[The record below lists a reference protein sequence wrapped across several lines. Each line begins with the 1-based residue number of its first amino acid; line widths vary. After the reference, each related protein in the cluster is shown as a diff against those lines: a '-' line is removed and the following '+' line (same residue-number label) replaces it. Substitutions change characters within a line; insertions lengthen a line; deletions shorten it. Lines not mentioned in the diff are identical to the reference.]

1 VDGAHAGLSNLD
13 LSRVGLFP
21 LPNVVLFPAQLLA
34 LHVFEPR
41 YRRLIRDVIARQL
54 ILAVPRLRPG
64 FDTAYY
70 GAPPVFELCGVGEIS
85 EYSELPDGCFNIVVR
100 GLGRVRLLEELRSQP
115 YRVARAEV
123 PAEVPADA
131 GVAKALRSELIKQSP
146 KGRTASGRA
155 PLSSW
160 KRVANA
166 DVGAS
171 ADIVAGALI
180 EDPDLRQQ
188 LLEELDPCRRSSW
201 LIAHLHARALELVR
215 LSLRRRAGTEA
226 RSVPLPRRA
235 RRQRAARR
243 RPSMSRPRERRTLS
257 THCAVPEA
265 RGQRPRGLA
274 RSARERLRARG
285 H

>member
-131 GVAKALRSELIKQSP
+131 GVAKALRSELIKQVRKVARHLP
-146 KGRTASGRA
+146 GPTQQLEA
-155 PLSSW
+155 L
-160 KRVANA
+160 ANA

-201 LIAHLHARALELVR
+201 LIAHLHARALELG
-215 LSLRRRAGTEA
+215 APQPA
-226 RSVPLPRRA
+226 
-235 RRQRAARR
+235 
-243 RPSMSRPRERRTLS
+243 
-257 THCAVPEA
+257 PE
-265 RGQRPRGLA
+265 
-274 RSARERLRARG
+274 SWN
-285 H
+285 

>member
-1 VDGAHAGLSNLD
+1 VDGANAGLGNLD

-54 ILAVPRLRPG
+54 TLALPRLKPG
-64 FDTAYY
+64 FDASYY

-123 PAEVPADA
+123 PLELPAEA
-131 GVAKALRSELIKQSP
+131 GVAKVLRSELAKQV
-146 KGRTASGRA
+146 R
-155 PLSSW
+155 
-160 KRVANA
+160 RVARHLPGPA
-166 DVGAS
+166 QQLSALSDTDLGAS

-180 EDPDLRQQ
+180 EDPHLRQQ

-201 LIAHLHARALELVR
+201 LIAHLHARALELG
-215 LSLRRRAGTEA
+215 APQPA
-226 RSVPLPRRA
+226 
-235 RRQRAARR
+235 
-243 RPSMSRPRERRTLS
+243 
-257 THCAVPEA
+257 PETWN
-265 RGQRPRGLA
+265 
-274 RSARERLRARG
+274 
-285 H
+285 

>member
-1 VDGAHAGLSNLD
+1 MDGAHAGLSNLD

-131 GVAKALRSELIKQSP
+131 GVAKALRSELIKQVRKVARHLP
-146 KGRTASGRA
+146 GPTQQLEA
-155 PLSSW
+155 L
-160 KRVANA
+160 ANA

-201 LIAHLHARALELVR
+201 LIAHLHARALELG
-215 LSLRRRAGTEA
+215 APQPA
-226 RSVPLPRRA
+226 
-235 RRQRAARR
+235 
-243 RPSMSRPRERRTLS
+243 
-257 THCAVPEA
+257 PE
-265 RGQRPRGLA
+265 
-274 RSARERLRARG
+274 SWN
-285 H
+285 